1 MLTLRSALRAAIRGT
16 SVPGH
21 KRRAV
26 RRRGLR
32 AHAKPVRPDVGRLSI
47 AADLRRVWKRALR
60 LMTTLRAHRSPARLT
75 EWKTV
80 LEYELKC
87 ISKQGGCYGQNHRSH
102 RTTAKIPR
110 HSR

>member
-32 AHAKPVRPDVGRLSI
+32 AHAKPVRPDV
-47 AADLRRVWKRALR
+47 
-60 LMTTLRAHRSPARLT
+60 
-75 EWKTV
+75 
-80 LEYELKC
+80 
-87 ISKQGGCYGQNHRSH
+87 
-102 RTTAKIPR
+102 
-110 HSR
+110 